1 MEFQDYYKHLGIS
14 KEASADEIKRA
25 YRKLARK
32 YHPDVNKSPD
42 AEERFKQIN
51 EAYEV
56 LKDPE
61 KKKLYDT
68 YGRNWQQAGSQ
79 PPPHGD
85 QGFDFQRWGSGE
97 GGRTFHFSST
107 GNFEQASG
115 FSDFFNSL
123 FGGDFSDR
131 FGQQQDFEMPGR
143 SQEAEISV
151 SLSDVFYGAN
161 RTITLQSYE
170 VDSNGMTRPV
180 SKTLNV
186 KIPKGV
192 TNGSVIRL
200 AGQGGTGD
208 LLLKIVVAADPRFLI
223 DGHDLYTVV
232 AVSPWEAALG
242 AKVPVQTIDGSVH
255 LNIPKNS
262 QTGRRFRL
270 RGKGIPKRSGGA
282 GDIIAELEVR
292 VPDTLSEKEEQLFK
306 DMARTSNFNP
316 RVKKQ
321 QRAKSHEKK

>member
-1 MEFQDYYKHLGIS
+1 MEFQDYYKHLGVS
-14 KEASADEIKRA
+14 KGASADEIKRA

-42 AEERFKQIN
+42 AEEKFKKIN

-56 LKDPE
+56 LKDPK

-68 YGRNWQQAGSQ
+68 YGHNWERGGAQ
-79 PPPHGD
+79 PPPHA
-85 QGFDFQRWGSGE
+85 QRGFDFKSWGAPK
-97 GGRTFHFSST
+97 GGRTFRFSST
-107 GNFEQASG
+107 GGFEQTSG
-115 FSDFFNSL
+115 FSDFFNSF

-131 FGQQQDFEMPGR
+131 FGQPQGFQSPGR

-151 SLSDVFYGAN
+151 SLTDVYYGAS
-161 RTITLQSYE
+161 RTISLQSYE
-170 VDSNGMTRPV
+170 VDGSGATRPV

-200 AGQGGTGD
+200 AGQGGSGD
-208 LLLKIVVAADPRFLI
+208 LLLKINVTADPRFLI
-223 DGHDLYTVV
+223 DDHDLYTVV

-242 AKVPVQTIDGSVH
+242 AMVPVQTIDGSVN
-255 LNIPKNS
+255 LKIPKNS

-270 RGKGIPKRSGGA
+270 RGKGIPKRRGGA

-292 VPDTLSEKEEQLFK
+292 VPEKLSAEEEQLFK
-306 DMARTSNFNP
+306 DLARKSRFNP
-316 RVKKQ
+316 RVRKQ
-321 QRAKSHEKK
+321 QWAKGHGKK